1 MITQMKNVNNFQIPY
16 RKKKIRHKI
25 SSVKKIVGKKFR
37 HWPNNSSLLTAG
49 FFFAWLSE
57 NINGIKK
64 TLISYLDHSLFC

>member
-37 HWPNNSSLLTAG
+37 HWPNNSSLLTD
-49 FFFAWLSE
+49 
-57 NINGIKK
+57 GI
-64 TLISYLDHSLFC
+64 FCLAIRKH

>member
-37 HWPNNSSLLTAG
+37 HWPNNSSLLTDG
-49 FFFAWLSE
+49 FFCLA
-57 NINGIKK
+57 IRK
-64 TLISYLDHSLFC
+64 H